1 MPAVGQVRL
10 MDQGT
15 AHSRRSTTP
24 LARCAKH
31 EQSSCGSSLAVLRRV
46 YPVRQ
51 ADVITNQQ
59 PVQCAG
65 GALLGDARALVTGA
79 QQLSGRGVLRPGA
92 VPCGAVPCRAVPC
105 RAVPADV

>member
-15 AHSRRSTTP
+15 VHSRRSTTE
-24 LARCAKH
+24 LGALCQAWAELVR
-31 EQSSCGSSLAVLRRV
+31 SSLVVLRRD

-51 ADVITNQQ
+51 ADWITNQPPAQ
-59 PVQCAG
+59 GAG

-79 QQLSGRGVLRPGA
+79 QQLSGRGALRPG
-92 VPCGAVPCRAVPC
+92 AVPC
-105 RAVPADV
+105 RAVPADG